1 MNLAKDPEIPHDND
15 YLDLV
20 ETPDVFDDEPLT
32 DEVMRHAAR
41 SANPGLERALK
52 YGIAASILFHLLLL
66 AGLPQLAN
74 LTPTKALLKP
84 GERVTQVRLIESPPP
99 EAKPEPPPEQASA
112 MSDRDHTAVKERL
125 AKVPPGVRAPLGK
138 MEPMEKRM
146 ASLMPPPAP
155 EDYAKERQ
163 PERERERE
171 PEPKAA
177 PTAKSSDATP
187 KHKEP
192 AANNNNRKKLAN
204 RQPDLRPTPEDI
216 ARGLSAPNGS
226 PDFFPDGELDE
237 AVVDINTREERF
249 FSYLLHLKHKI
260 QGVWVYP
267 STAARAGIGGSLS
280 VEFSIAKDGQLLYVN
295 LLDSSGH
302 AILDDSAMK
311 AIRTA
316 APYFPFP
323 TRLKA
328 KRLKIRANFIYIT
341 GNSFRSIM

>member
-1 MNLAKDPEIPHDND
+1 LI
-15 YLDLV
+15 
-20 ETPDVFDDEPLT
+20 
-32 DEVMRHAAR
+32 
-41 SANPGLERALK
+41 
-52 YGIAASILFHLLLL
+52 

-74 LTPTKALLKP
+74 LTPTRALLKP

-99 EAKPEPPPEQASA
+99 EEKPEPPPERESA
-112 MSDRDHTAVKERL
+112 ISNRDHTAVKERL
-125 AKVPPGVRAPLGK
+125 AKVPPGAQAPLGK
-138 MEPMEKRM
+138 MEPLEKRM
-146 ASLMPPPAP
+146 AALVPPSAP
-155 EDYAKERQ
+155 EDYARTPP
-163 PERERERE
+163 PERERE
-171 PEPKAA
+171 PDPKPS
-177 PTAKSSDATP
+177 PTTKSTDATLKP
-187 KHKEP
+187 KDQAP
-192 AANNNNRKKLAN
+192 NNRKKLAS
-204 RQPDLRPTPEDI
+204 RHPDLRPTPEDI
-216 ARGLSAPNGS
+216 AKGLSAPRGS

-280 VEFSIAKDGQLLYVN
+280 VEFSVSKDGELLYVN

-302 AILDDSAMK
+302 SILDDSAMK
-311 AIRTA
+311 AIKTA

-328 KRLKIRANFIYIT
+328 KRLRIRANFIYIT